1 MDKLSQV
8 LWRER
13 ELLETL
19 SYRLEVEQLVLAGG
33 RTQWLARATEEVEVV
48 LAALREAELARAVA
62 ADEAAASV
70 GLDSAPS
77 LRALAEAVDEPWR
90 TILLDH
96 RDAFEE
102 VSRHVEQL
110 ALVNR
115 ELLAAGLRSAREA
128 LLSLEL
134 VNEGYAADGAAVVV
148 QEDAPRLLDRA
159 L

>member
-19 SYRLEVEQLVLAGG
+19 SYRLEVEQLVLASG
-33 RTQWLARATEEVEVV
+33 RTGWLARATDEVEQV
-48 LAALREAELARAVA
+48 LTALREAELARAVA

-77 LRALAEAVDEPWR
+77 LRRLAEAVDEPWR

-96 RDAFEE
+96 RDAFEQ

-110 ALVNR
+110 ALRNR
-115 ELLAAGLRSAREA
+115 ELLTSGLRSAREA

-134 VNEGYAADGAAVVV
+134 VNEGYAADGAAVVG
-148 QEDAPRLLDRA
+148 QGGTPRLVDRA